1 MTRINVG
8 DKFGDFS
15 LKNHKDAV
23 IDTAA
28 LTGKKILLSF
38 HPLAWT
44 DVCARQMQSLES
56 NFESFQNLNT
66 VPLGLSVD
74 SVPCKKAWAEKLGIE
89 KTDLLADFWPHG
101 GLALRLGIFIDRF
114 GFSERA
120 NIILDENRR
129 TIFVK
134 IYPLKE
140 LPDISEIID
149 FLKK

>member
-1 MTRINVG
+1 
-8 DKFGDFS
+8 
-15 LKNHKDAV
+15 
-23 IDTAA
+23 
-28 LTGKKILLSF
+28 
-38 HPLAWT
+38 
-44 DVCARQMQSLES
+44 MQSLES

-74 SVPCKKAWAEKLGIE
+74 SVPCKKAWAEKLGIK

-120 NIILDENRR
+120 NIIFDKDRR
-129 TIFVK
+129 AIFVK

-140 LPDISEIID
+140 LPDVKELLE